1 MNALLLT
8 FLSGLFYLVGIII
21 YKFVKHKNELT
32 IAAIACAFV
41 VIIGLILFDLAP
53 ELIELDNVWLFVFV
67 ILGFVLLFLID
78 KLIPHH
84 YHKHHAHDDDT
95 KEHKDRLE
103 HVSTITILAL
113 SMHNLIEGM
122 ALYSI
127 SLESIRS
134 GILMLIGVG
143 LHNLPF
149 GFQIAGTKN
158 KLLVFLLVI
167 SAFLGGLVVFFFGN
181 IDEFL
186 QGVVL
191 AISMGMLLHILIF
204 ELFKE
209 ILENIRQKATIYGI
223 IIGVILL
230 IIINLIWGCVLWKKF

>member
-32 IAAIACAFV
+32 VAAISCAAV
-41 VIIGLILFDLAP
+41 VIIGLIIFDLAP
-53 ELIELDNVWLFVFV
+53 ELIEQDNAWLFVFV

-84 YHKHHAHDDDT
+84 HHKHHDHDEAT

-134 GILMLIGVG
+134 GTLMLIGVG

-186 QGVVL
+186 QGVVMAL
-191 AISMGMLLHILIF
+191 SMGMLLHILLF

-209 ILENIRQKATIYGI
+209 IRENIRQKATIYGI

-230 IIINLIWGCVLWKKF
+230 IIINLI

>member
-32 IAAIACAFV
+32 VAAISCAAV
-41 VIIGLILFDLAP
+41 VIIGLIVFDLAP
-53 ELIELDNVWLFVFV
+53 ELIEQDNAWLFVFV

-84 YHKHHAHDDDT
+84 NHHHHENDEAT

-134 GILMLIGVG
+134 GTLMLIGVG

-186 QGVVL
+186 QGVVM
-191 AISMGMLLHILIF
+191 AISMGMLLHILLF

-209 ILENIRQKATIYGI
+209 IRENIRQKATIYGI

-230 IIINLIWGCVLWKKF
+230 IIINLI

>member
-32 IAAIACAFV
+32 VAAIACAAV
-41 VIIGLILFDLAP
+41 VIIGLIVFDLAP
-53 ELIELDNVWLFVFV
+53 ELIEQDNAWLFVFV

-84 YHKHHAHDDDT
+84 HHKHHAHDEAT

-167 SAFLGGLVVFFFGN
+167 SAFFGGLVVFFFGN

-191 AISMGMLLHILIF
+191 AISMGMLLHILLF

-209 ILENIRQKATIYGI
+209 IRENIRQKATIYGI

-230 IIINLIWGCVLWKKF
+230 IIINLI

>member
-32 IAAIACAFV
+32 VAAISCAAV
-41 VIIGLILFDLAP
+41 VIIGLIVFDLAP
-53 ELIELDNVWLFVFV
+53 ELIEQDNAWLFVFV

-84 YHKHHAHDDDT
+84 HHKHHDHDEAT

-134 GILMLIGVG
+134 GTLMLIGVG

-186 QGVVL
+186 QGVVMAL
-191 AISMGMLLHILIF
+191 SMGMLLHILLF

-209 ILENIRQKATIYGI
+209 IRENIRQKIAIYGI

-230 IIINLIWGCVLWKKF
+230 IIINLI

>member
-32 IAAIACAFV
+32 VAAIACAFV
-41 VIIGLILFDLAP
+41 VIIGLIIFDLVP
-53 ELIELDNVWLFVFV
+53 ELIELDNAWLFVFV
-67 ILGFVLLFLID
+67 VLGFVLLFLID

-84 YHKHHAHDDDT
+84 HHNHHAHDEAT
-95 KEHKDRLE
+95 KEHKNRLE

-127 SLESIRS
+127 SLEDIRS
-134 GILMLIGVG
+134 GILMLLGVG

-149 GFQIAGTKN
+149 GFQIAGIKN

-167 SAFLGGLVVFFFGN
+167 SAFCGGLVVFFFGN
-181 IDEFL
+181 IDELL

-191 AISMGMLLHILIF
+191 AISMGMLLHILLF

-209 ILENIRQKATIYGI
+209 ILENIKQRATIYGI

-230 IIINLIWGCVLWKKF
+230 IIINLI

>member
-32 IAAIACAFV
+32 VAAISCAAV
-41 VIIGLILFDLAP
+41 VIIGLIVFDLAP
-53 ELIELDNVWLFVFV
+53 ELIEQDNAWLFVFV

-84 YHKHHAHDDDT
+84 HHKHHDHDEAT

-134 GILMLIGVG
+134 GTLMLIGVG

-167 SAFLGGLVVFFFGN
+167 SAFLGGLIVFFFGN

-191 AISMGMLLHILIF
+191 AISMGMLFHILLF

-209 ILENIRQKATIYGI
+209 IRENIRQKATIYGI

-230 IIINLIWGCVLWKKF
+230 IIINLI

>member
-32 IAAIACAFV
+32 VAAISCAAV
-41 VIIGLILFDLAP
+41 VIIGLIVFDLAP
-53 ELIELDNVWLFVFV
+53 ELIEQDNAWLFVFV

-84 YHKHHAHDDDT
+84 HHKHHDHDEAT

-134 GILMLIGVG
+134 GTLMLIGVG

-191 AISMGMLLHILIF
+191 AISMGMLFHILLF

-209 ILENIRQKATIYGI
+209 ICENIRQKMAIYGI
-223 IIGVILL
+223 IIGVILI
-230 IIINLIWGCVLWKKF
+230 IIINLI

>member
-32 IAAIACAFV
+32 VAAISCAAV
-41 VIIGLILFDLAP
+41 VIIGLILFDLLP
-53 ELIELDNVWLFVFV
+53 ELIEQDNAWLFVFV

-84 YHKHHAHDDDT
+84 HHKHHAHDEAT

-122 ALYSI
+122 ALYSV

-181 IDEFL
+181 VDEFL
-186 QGVVL
+186 QGVVMAL
-191 AISMGMLLHILIF
+191 SMGMLLHILLF

-209 ILENIRQKATIYGI
+209 IRENIRQKMTIYGI

-230 IIINLIWGCVLWKKF
+230 IIINLI

>member
-21 YKFVKHKNELT
+21 YEFVKHKNELT
-32 IAAIACAFV
+32 VAAISCAAV
-41 VIIGLILFDLAP
+41 VIIGLIVFDLAP
-53 ELIELDNVWLFVFV
+53 ELIEQDNAWLFVFV

-84 YHKHHAHDDDT
+84 HHKHHDHDEAT

-134 GILMLIGVG
+134 GTLMLIGVG

-191 AISMGMLLHILIF
+191 AISMGMLLHILLF

-209 ILENIRQKATIYGI
+209 IRENIRQKATIYGI

-230 IIINLIWGCVLWKKF
+230 IIINLI

>member
-32 IAAIACAFV
+32 VAAISCAAV
-41 VIIGLILFDLAP
+41 VIIGLIIFDLAP
-53 ELIELDNVWLFVFV
+53 ELIEQDNAWLFVFV

-84 YHKHHAHDDDT
+84 HHKHHAHDEAT

-191 AISMGMLLHILIF
+191 AISMGMLLHILLF

-209 ILENIRQKATIYGI
+209 IRENIRQKATIYGI

-230 IIINLIWGCVLWKKF
+230 IIINLI

>member
-32 IAAIACAFV
+32 VAAISCAAV
-41 VIIGLILFDLAP
+41 VIIGLIVFDLAP
-53 ELIELDNVWLFVFV
+53 ELIEQDNAWLFVFV

-84 YHKHHAHDDDT
+84 NHHHHENDEAT

-167 SAFLGGLVVFFFGN
+167 SAFLGGLIVFFFGN

-186 QGVVL
+186 QGVVMAL
-191 AISMGMLLHILIF
+191 SMGMLLHILLF

-209 ILENIRQKATIYGI
+209 IRENIRQKATIYGI

-230 IIINLIWGCVLWKKF
+230 IIINLI

>member
-32 IAAIACAFV
+32 VAAISCAAV
-41 VIIGLILFDLAP
+41 VIIGLIVFDLAP
-53 ELIELDNVWLFVFV
+53 ELIEQDNAWLFVFV
-67 ILGFVLLFLID
+67 ILGFVLLCLID

-84 YHKHHAHDDDT
+84 HHKHHDHDEAT

-127 SLESIRS
+127 SLESIKS
-134 GILMLIGVG
+134 GTLMLIGVG

-186 QGVVL
+186 QGVVMAL
-191 AISMGMLLHILIF
+191 SMGMLLHILLF

-209 ILENIRQKATIYGI
+209 IRENIRQKATIYGI

-230 IIINLIWGCVLWKKF
+230 IIINLI

>member
-32 IAAIACAFV
+32 VAAISCAAV
-41 VIIGLILFDLAP
+41 VIIGLIVFDLAP
-53 ELIELDNVWLFVFV
+53 ELIEQDNAWLFVFV

-84 YHKHHAHDDDT
+84 HHKHHDHDEAT

-134 GILMLIGVG
+134 GTLMLIGVG

-181 IDEFL
+181 VDEFL
-186 QGVVL
+186 QGVVMAL
-191 AISMGMLLHILIF
+191 SMGMLLHILLF

-209 ILENIRQKATIYGI
+209 IRENIRQKATIYGI

-230 IIINLIWGCVLWKKF
+230 IIINLI

>member
-1 MNALLLT
+1 MNALFLT
-8 FLSGLFYLVGIII
+8 LFSGLFYLIGLIV
-21 YKFVKHKNELT
+21 YRFVKHKKELT
-32 IAAIACAFV
+32 IMAISCAFI
-41 VIIGLILFDLAP
+41 VIIGLIVFDLIP
-53 ELIELDNVWLFVFV
+53 ELIELGNAWLYVFIV
-67 ILGFVLLFLID
+67 LGFTLLFLID

-84 YHKHHAHDDDT
+84 HHEHHKNDEFT
-95 KEHKDRLE
+95 KEHKNRLE
-103 HVSTITILAL
+103 HISTITILAL

-134 GILMLIGVG
+134 GTLMLIGVG

-191 AISMGMLLHILIF
+191 AISMGMLFHILLF

-209 ILENIRQKATIYGI
+209 IRENIRQKATIYGI

-230 IIINLIWGCVLWKKF
+230 IIINLI

>member
-32 IAAIACAFV
+32 VAAIACAAV
-41 VIIGLILFDLAP
+41 VIIGLIVFDLAP
-53 ELIELDNVWLFVFV
+53 ELIEQDNAWLFVFV

-84 YHKHHAHDDDT
+84 HHKHHAHDEAT

-186 QGVVL
+186 QGVVMAL
-191 AISMGMLLHILIF
+191 SMGMLLHILLF

-209 ILENIRQKATIYGI
+209 IRENIRQKATIYGI

-230 IIINLIWGCVLWKKF
+230 IIINLI

>member
-32 IAAIACAFV
+32 VAAISCAAV
-41 VIIGLILFDLAP
+41 VIIGLIVFDLAP
-53 ELIELDNVWLFVFV
+53 ELIEQDNAWLFVFV

-84 YHKHHAHDDDT
+84 HHKHHDHDEAT

-134 GILMLIGVG
+134 GTLMLIGIG

-186 QGVVL
+186 QGVVMAL
-191 AISMGMLLHILIF
+191 SMGMLLHILLF

-209 ILENIRQKATIYGI
+209 IRENIRQKATIYGI

-230 IIINLIWGCVLWKKF
+230 IIINLI

>member
-1 MNALLLT
+1 MLYALLLT

-32 IAAIACAFV
+32 VAAISCAAV
-41 VIIGLILFDLAP
+41 VIIGLIVFDLAP
-53 ELIELDNVWLFVFV
+53 ELIEQDNAWLFVFV

-84 YHKHHAHDDDT
+84 HHKHHDHDEAT

-134 GILMLIGVG
+134 GTLMLMGVG

-186 QGVVL
+186 QGVVMAL
-191 AISMGMLLHILIF
+191 SMGMLLHILLF

-209 ILENIRQKATIYGI
+209 IRENIRQKATIYGI

-230 IIINLIWGCVLWKKF
+230 IIINLI

>member
-32 IAAIACAFV
+32 VAAISCAAV
-41 VIIGLILFDLAP
+41 VIIGLIVFDLAP
-53 ELIELDNVWLFVFV
+53 ELIEQDNAWLFVFV

-84 YHKHHAHDDDT
+84 HHKHHAHDEAT

-122 ALYSI
+122 ALYSV

-181 IDEFL
+181 VDEFL
-186 QGVVL
+186 QGVVMAL
-191 AISMGMLLHILIF
+191 SMGMLLHILLF

-209 ILENIRQKATIYGI
+209 IRENIRQKMAIYGI

-230 IIINLIWGCVLWKKF
+230 IIINLI

>member
-32 IAAIACAFV
+32 VAAISCAAV
-41 VIIGLILFDLAP
+41 VIIGLIIFDLAP
-53 ELIELDNVWLFVFV
+53 ELIEQDNAWLFVFV

-84 YHKHHAHDDDT
+84 HHKHHGHDEAT

-191 AISMGMLLHILIF
+191 AISMGMLLHILLF

-209 ILENIRQKATIYGI
+209 IRENIRQKATIYGI

-230 IIINLIWGCVLWKKF
+230 IIINLI

>member
-32 IAAIACAFV
+32 VAAISCAAV
-41 VIIGLILFDLAP
+41 VIIGLIVFDLAP
-53 ELIELDNVWLFVFV
+53 ELIEQDNAWLFVFV

-84 YHKHHAHDDDT
+84 HHKHHAHDEAT

-134 GILMLIGVG
+134 GTLMLIGVG

-186 QGVVL
+186 QGVVMAL
-191 AISMGMLLHILIF
+191 SMGMLLHILLF

-209 ILENIRQKATIYGI
+209 IRENIRQKATIYGI

-230 IIINLIWGCVLWKKF
+230 IIINLI

>member
-32 IAAIACAFV
+32 VAAIACAAV
-41 VIIGLILFDLAP
+41 VIIGLIVFDLAP
-53 ELIELDNVWLFVFV
+53 ELIEQDNAWLFVFV

-84 YHKHHAHDDDT
+84 HHKHHAHDEAT

-134 GILMLIGVG
+134 GTLMLIGVG

-186 QGVVL
+186 QGVVMAL
-191 AISMGMLLHILIF
+191 SMGMLLHILLF

-209 ILENIRQKATIYGI
+209 IRENIRQKATIYGI

-230 IIINLIWGCVLWKKF
+230 IIINLI

>member
-32 IAAIACAFV
+32 VAAIACAAV
-41 VIIGLILFDLAP
+41 VIIGLIVFDLAP
-53 ELIELDNVWLFVFV
+53 ELIEQDNAWLFVFV

-84 YHKHHAHDDDT
+84 HHKHHDHDEAT

-134 GILMLIGVG
+134 GTLMLIGVG

-191 AISMGMLLHILIF
+191 AISMGMLLHILLF

-209 ILENIRQKATIYGI
+209 IRENIRQKATIYGI

-230 IIINLIWGCVLWKKF
+230 IIINLI

>member
-32 IAAIACAFV
+32 VAAISCAAV
-41 VIIGLILFDLAP
+41 VIIGLIVFDLAP
-53 ELIELDNVWLFVFV
+53 ELIEQDNAWLFVFV

-84 YHKHHAHDDDT
+84 HHKHHDHDEAT

-134 GILMLIGVG
+134 GTLMLIGVG

-167 SAFLGGLVVFFFGN
+167 SAFLGGLIVFFFGN

-209 ILENIRQKATIYGI
+209 IRENIRQKATIYGI

-230 IIINLIWGCVLWKKF
+230 IIINLI

>member
-32 IAAIACAFV
+32 VAAISCAAV
-41 VIIGLILFDLAP
+41 VIIGLIIFDLAP
-53 ELIELDNVWLFVFV
+53 ELIEQDNAWLFVFV

-84 YHKHHAHDDDT
+84 HHKHHAHDEAT

-191 AISMGMLLHILIF
+191 AISMGMLFHILLF

-209 ILENIRQKATIYGI
+209 IRENIRQKMAIYGI

-230 IIINLIWGCVLWKKF
+230 IIINLI

>member
-32 IAAIACAFV
+32 VAAISCAAV
-41 VIIGLILFDLAP
+41 VIIGLIIFDLAP
-53 ELIELDNVWLFVFV
+53 ELIEQDNAWLFVFV

-84 YHKHHAHDDDT
+84 HHKHHAHDETT

-134 GILMLIGVG
+134 GTLMLIGVG

-186 QGVVL
+186 QGVVMAL
-191 AISMGMLLHILIF
+191 SMGMLLHILLF

-209 ILENIRQKATIYGI
+209 IRENIRQKATIYGI

-230 IIINLIWGCVLWKKF
+230 IIINLI

>member
-32 IAAIACAFV
+32 VAAIACAAV
-41 VIIGLILFDLAP
+41 VIIGLIVFDLAP
-53 ELIELDNVWLFVFV
+53 ELIEQDNAWLFVFV

-84 YHKHHAHDDDT
+84 HHKHHDHDEAT

-134 GILMLIGVG
+134 GTLMLIGVG

-186 QGVVL
+186 QGVVMAL
-191 AISMGMLLHILIF
+191 SMGMLLHILLF

-209 ILENIRQKATIYGI
+209 IRENIRQKATIYGI

-230 IIINLIWGCVLWKKF
+230 IIINLI

>member
-32 IAAIACAFV
+32 VAAISCAAV
-41 VIIGLILFDLAP
+41 VIIGLIVFDLAP
-53 ELIELDNVWLFVFV
+53 ELIEQDNAWLFVFV

-84 YHKHHAHDDDT
+84 HHKHHDHDEAT

-134 GILMLIGVG
+134 GTLMLIGVG

-186 QGVVL
+186 QGVVMAL
-191 AISMGMLLHILIF
+191 SMGMLLHILLF

-209 ILENIRQKATIYGI
+209 IRENIRQKMAIYGI

-230 IIINLIWGCVLWKKF
+230 IIINLI

>member
-32 IAAIACAFV
+32 VAAISCAAV
-41 VIIGLILFDLAP
+41 VIIGLIVFDLAP
-53 ELIELDNVWLFVFV
+53 ELIEQDNAWLFVFV

-84 YHKHHAHDDDT
+84 HHKHHDHDEAT

-134 GILMLIGVG
+134 GTLMLIGVG

-191 AISMGMLLHILIF
+191 AISMGM
-204 ELFKE
+204 
-209 ILENIRQKATIYGI
+209 
-223 IIGVILL
+223 
-230 IIINLIWGCVLWKKF
+230 

>member
-32 IAAIACAFV
+32 VAAIACAAV
-41 VIIGLILFDLAP
+41 VIIGLIVFDLAP
-53 ELIELDNVWLFVFV
+53 ELIEQDNAWLFVFV

-84 YHKHHAHDDDT
+84 HHKHHAHDEAT

-191 AISMGMLLHILIF
+191 AISMGMLFHILLF

-209 ILENIRQKATIYGI
+209 IRENIRQKMAIYGI

-230 IIINLIWGCVLWKKF
+230 IIINLI

>member
-32 IAAIACAFV
+32 VAAISCAAV
-41 VIIGLILFDLAP
+41 VIIGLIVFDLAP
-53 ELIELDNVWLFVFV
+53 ELIEQDNAWLFVFV

-84 YHKHHAHDDDT
+84 HHKHHDHDEAT

-186 QGVVL
+186 QGVVMAL
-191 AISMGMLLHILIF
+191 SMGMLLHILLF

-209 ILENIRQKATIYGI
+209 IRENIRQKATIYGI

-230 IIINLIWGCVLWKKF
+230 IIINLI

>member
-32 IAAIACAFV
+32 VAAISCAAV
-41 VIIGLILFDLAP
+41 VIIGLIVFDLAP
-53 ELIELDNVWLFVFV
+53 ELIEQDNAWLFVFV

-84 YHKHHAHDDDT
+84 HHKHHDHDEAT

-191 AISMGMLLHILIF
+191 AISMGMLLHILLF

-209 ILENIRQKATIYGI
+209 IRENIRQKATIYGI

-230 IIINLIWGCVLWKKF
+230 IIINLI

>member
-32 IAAIACAFV
+32 VAAISCAAV
-41 VIIGLILFDLAP
+41 VIIGLIIFDLAP
-53 ELIELDNVWLFVFV
+53 ELIEQDNAWLFVFV

-84 YHKHHAHDDDT
+84 HHKHHAHDETT

-134 GILMLIGVG
+134 GTLMLIGVG

-158 KLLVFLLVI
+158 KLLLFLLVI
-167 SAFLGGLVVFFFGN
+167 SAFLGGLIVFFFGN

-186 QGVVL
+186 QGVVMAL
-191 AISMGMLLHILIF
+191 SMGMLLHILLF
-204 ELFKE
+204 ELFKK
-209 ILENIRQKATIYGI
+209 IRENIRQKATIYGI

-230 IIINLIWGCVLWKKF
+230 IIINLI

>member
-32 IAAIACAFV
+32 VAAISCAAV
-41 VIIGLILFDLAP
+41 VIIGLIVFDLAP
-53 ELIELDNVWLFVFV
+53 ELIEQDNAWLFVFV

-84 YHKHHAHDDDT
+84 HHKHHDHDEAT

-134 GILMLIGVG
+134 GTLMLIGVG

-181 IDEFL
+181 VDEFL
-186 QGVVL
+186 QGVVMAL
-191 AISMGMLLHILIF
+191 SMGMLLHILLF

-209 ILENIRQKATIYGI
+209 IRENIRQKMAIYGI

-230 IIINLIWGCVLWKKF
+230 IIINLI

>member
-32 IAAIACAFV
+32 TAAISCAAV
-41 VIIGLILFDLAP
+41 VIIGLIVFDLAP
-53 ELIELDNVWLFVFV
+53 ELIEQDNAWLFVFV

-84 YHKHHAHDDDT
+84 HHKHHDHDEAT

-134 GILMLIGVG
+134 GTLMLIGVG

-191 AISMGMLLHILIF
+191 AISMGMLLHILLF

-209 ILENIRQKATIYGI
+209 IRENIRQKATIYGI

-230 IIINLIWGCVLWKKF
+230 IIINLI

>member
-32 IAAIACAFV
+32 VAAISCAAV
-41 VIIGLILFDLAP
+41 VIIGLIVFDLAP
-53 ELIELDNVWLFVFV
+53 ELIEQDNAWLFVFV

-84 YHKHHAHDDDT
+84 HHKHHDHDEAT

-134 GILMLIGVG
+134 GTLMLIGVG

-191 AISMGMLLHILIF
+191 AISIGMLLHILLF

-209 ILENIRQKATIYGI
+209 IRENIRQKATIYGI

-230 IIINLIWGCVLWKKF
+230 IIINLI

>member
-32 IAAIACAFV
+32 TAAISCAAV
-41 VIIGLILFDLAP
+41 VIIGLIVFDLAP
-53 ELIELDNVWLFVFV
+53 ELIEQDNAWLFVFV
-67 ILGFVLLFLID
+67 ALGFILLFLID

-84 YHKHHAHDDDT
+84 HHKHHAHDEDT

-134 GILMLIGVG
+134 GTLMLIGVG

-191 AISMGMLLHILIF
+191 AISMGMLLHILLF

-209 ILENIRQKATIYGI
+209 IRENIRQKATIYGI

-230 IIINLIWGCVLWKKF
+230 IIINLI

>member
-32 IAAIACAFV
+32 VAAISCAAV
-41 VIIGLILFDLAP
+41 VIIGLIVFDLAP
-53 ELIELDNVWLFVFV
+53 ELIEQDNAWLFVFV

-84 YHKHHAHDDDT
+84 HHKHHDHDEAT

-149 GFQIAGTKN
+149 CFQIAGTKN

-186 QGVVL
+186 QGVVMAL
-191 AISMGMLLHILIF
+191 SMGMLLHILLF

-209 ILENIRQKATIYGI
+209 IRENIRQKATIYGI

-230 IIINLIWGCVLWKKF
+230 IIINLI

>member
-32 IAAIACAFV
+32 VAAISCAAV
-41 VIIGLILFDLAP
+41 VIIGLIVFDLAP
-53 ELIELDNVWLFVFV
+53 ELIEQDNAWLFVFV

-84 YHKHHAHDDDT
+84 HHKHHAHDEAT

-191 AISMGMLLHILIF
+191 AISMGMLLHILLF

-209 ILENIRQKATIYGI
+209 IRENIRQKMAIYGI

-230 IIINLIWGCVLWKKF
+230 IIINLI